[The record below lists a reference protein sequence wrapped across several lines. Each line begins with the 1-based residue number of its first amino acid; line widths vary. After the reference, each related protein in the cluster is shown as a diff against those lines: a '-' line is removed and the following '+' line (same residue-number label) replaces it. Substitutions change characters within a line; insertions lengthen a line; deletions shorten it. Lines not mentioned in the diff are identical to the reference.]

1 MHQPVLLDE
10 VLLNLNVLPNGIYM
24 DATFGRG
31 GHAQAILHKL
41 DHQGR
46 LIALD
51 RDPDA
56 RDASKVYERDK
67 RFSFYWDSFLNIK
80 PIAQQ
85 TGVLGKVNGI
95 LIDLGVSSPQLMDP
109 ERGFSFMQDGPLDM
123 RMDPTQGI
131 PAAQWLNQADRDEIT
146 HVLHTYG
153 EEPYAKRISNAI
165 IEARKKQS
173 ITTTGQL
180 VHVICKVRPR
190 SRHKHPAT
198 LAFQAIRIWI
208 NRELE
213 QLKACLQASLDVLTV
228 GGRLLVISFHSL
240 EDRIVKQ
247 FIRQQ
252 SQTPYELARI
262 PNLQIQPR
270 LKKIGAA
277 IKPSEQEIKK
287 NPRARSAILRIAE
300 KLL

>member
-1 MHQPVLLDE
+1 VHQPVLLDE
-10 VLLNLNVLPNGIYM
+10 VLFNLNVLPNGIYM

-31 GHAQAILHKL
+31 GHAAAILHQL
-41 DHQGR
+41 NNQGR

-56 RDASKVYERDK
+56 RDASKEYELDQ

-80 PIAQQ
+80 MIAKQAW
-85 TGVLGKVNGI
+85 VLGKVNGI

-109 ERGFSFMQDGPLDM
+109 ERGFSFMKDGPLDM

-131 PAAQWLNQADRDEIT
+131 SAAQWLNQADRDEIT
-146 HVLHTYG
+146 HVLRTYG

-165 IEARKKQS
+165 IETRKKQS

-180 VHVICKVRPR
+180 VHIICRARPR
-190 SRHKHPAT
+190 NRHKHPAT

-213 QLKACLQASLDVLTV
+213 HLKVCLQASLDVLAV

-262 PNLQIQPR
+262 PIQIKPR

-277 IKPSEQEIKK
+277 IKPSKKEIVK